1 MGSVVS
7 SSDELLPGGVARPDV
22 GVPDAG
28 VPDTP
33 VDFDAWVTANGT
45 ALLRFAYAVVGERE
59 AAEDAVQT
67 SLARAYERWPR
78 ISRVDDLPAYV
89 RRMILNA
96 HVSWW
101 RRIPRRERSVD
112 GFGMIDLTGPD
123 VGEQVTRSELIWEC
137 CKDLPPRQRAAIVLR
152 FYEDLTYAQIA
163 AVLGCAEATA
173 RSHVHRG
180 LVALRLAIEDEE
192 DRDE

>member
-1 MGSVVS
+1 VS
-7 SSDELLPGGVARPDV
+7 SDGLLPGGVSRPDV
-22 GVPDAG
+22 VASDA
-28 VPDTP
+28 P

-45 ALLRFAYAVVGERE
+45 ALLRFAYAVAGDRG

-67 SLARAYERWPR
+67 SLAKAYGRWPR
-78 ISRVDDLPAYV
+78 ISRVDDLAGYL

-101 RRIPRRERSVD
+101 RRIPRRERPVHT
-112 GFGMIDLTGPD
+112 FGMIDLAGPD
-123 VGEQVTRSELIWEC
+123 LAEQVTPSDLVWEC

-152 FYEDLTYAQIA
+152 FYEDLTYAQIGS
-163 AVLGCAEATA
+163 VLGCPEATA

-180 LVALRLAIEDEE
+180 LVALRLAIEDLE